1 MRRSGQIFNLH
12 KSHRSM
18 NLKTAQ
24 YVHVPYTVLT
34 IDPWTEVLSLNRAFR
49 FSDRW
54 KRDVEMRD
62 SMKSIRCPLNFKPLN
77 EMRRQRM
84 DSMWRDRW
92 MLSPIP
98 KTFPCAFE
106 HVITLTVEIATR
118 ICKLILWYEHNQQQ
132 T

>member
-1 MRRSGQIFNLH
+1 
-12 KSHRSM
+12 M

-62 SMKSIRCPLNFKPLN
+62 SMIRCPLNFKPLN

-84 DSMWRDRW
+84 DSM
-92 MLSPIP
+92 
-98 KTFPCAFE
+98 
-106 HVITLTVEIATR
+106 
-118 ICKLILWYEHNQQQ
+118 
-132 T
+132 